1 MNSLFHLKSTEMRTA
16 HFYILYMI
24 ILLSF
29 TISCKKKYERP
40 DHFSIDLFENQR
52 NEQPKKALTPQEAS
66 DKSLFVI
73 KTNTIELINNFKIE
87 DKNVNIYKINSGIIV
102 KSAKDS
108 IRFPI
113 KIISNYDLKINDSD
127 KDSTAVY
134 LINPQSYKL
143 LVKDMGVDYQTL
155 PAQISQ

>member
-1 MNSLFHLKSTEMRTA
+1 MV
-16 HFYILYMI
+16 
-24 ILLSF
+24 LLSF
-29 TISCKKKYERP
+29 TTSCKKKYERP
-40 DHFSIDLFENQR
+40 DHYSIDLFENQR
-52 NEQPKKALTPQEAS
+52 NEQPKKTLTPKEAS
-66 DKSLFVI
+66 EKSLIVV
-73 KTNTIELINNFKIE
+73 KTNAIELINNFKIE
-87 DKNVNIYKINSGIIV
+87 DKKVNIYKINSGTIV

-113 KIISNYDLKINDSD
+113 KIISNYDLKTNDSD

-143 LVKDMGVDYQTL
+143 LVKDMEVDYQTL

>member
-1 MNSLFHLKSTEMRTA
+1 MKTA
-16 HFYILYMI
+16 KFYLLCGT
-24 ILLSF
+24 ILLAFSV
-29 TISCKKKYERP
+29 SCKKKYERP
-40 DHFSIDLFENQR
+40 DHFSVDLFENER
-52 NEQPKKALTPQEAS
+52 NEQPKKILTPEEALN
-66 DKSLFVI
+66 KSLMVI
-73 KTNTIELINNFKIE
+73 KTDSIELVNHLE
-87 DKNVNIYKINSGIIV
+87 LEGKNVNIYKINSGTIV

-113 KIISNYDLKINDSD
+113 RVISNYNLKIDESK

-143 LVKDMGVDYQTL
+143 LVKDMAIDYQTL

>member
-1 MNSLFHLKSTEMRTA
+1 MKIA
-16 HFYILYMI
+16 KFYLLCGI
-24 ILLSF
+24 IVLSF
-29 TISCKKKYERP
+29 SVSCKKKYERP
-40 DHFSIDLFENQR
+40 DHFSVDLFENER
-52 NEQPKKALTPQEAS
+52 NEQPKKILSSQEALN
-66 DKSLFVI
+66 KSLMVI
-73 KTNTIELINNFKIE
+73 KTDSIELVNHLE
-87 DKNVNIYKINSGIIV
+87 LEGKNVNIYKINSGMIV

-113 KIISNYDLKINDSD
+113 RIISNYNLEVYESK

-143 LVKDMGVDYQTL
+143 LVKDMEIDYQTL